1 MTTPAV
7 APPEEEVIRPQREMV
22 ADVVPMPGRTEPS
35 AKVYSA
41 TWLADGYLSPDDF
54 LHPYYVGTIR
64 KSILK
69 VLQTEAPVS
78 EGVLIRR
85 VVQSYGIARSGSRI
99 QGHMTALLSS
109 MRLRTTTQG
118 DQKIYWNSDQDP
130 KTYTGFRASGDGDNR
145 RDAKDVPVEE
155 AANAVCYV
163 LYDQVSMSHDDLVR
177 ESANLLNYTRMGSNV
192 VAIFGA
198 AIRYAQREGKI
209 CEENNG
215 LWRLTASGMEYAKKL
230 EKEIA
235 TIID

>member
-1 MTTPAV
+1 MAL
-7 APPEEEVIRPQREMV
+7 AACMV
-22 ADVVPMPGRTEPS
+22 HG
-35 AKVYSA
+35 
-41 TWLADGYLSPDDF
+41 L
-54 LHPYYVGTIR
+54 VG
-64 KSILK
+64 
-69 VLQTEAPVS
+69 
-78 EGVLIRR
+78 
-85 VVQSYGIARSGSRI
+85 
-99 QGHMTALLSS
+99 
-109 MRLRTTTQG
+109 
-118 DQKIYWNSDQDP
+118 YWNVDQDP